1 MRRKAGR
8 PPNPTKIDK
17 ATMVAVRG
25 ALLDLAHELKVSR
38 GRYPD
43 PTNPA
48 RKTMQPLPLELAAL
62 ALDARDAL
70 ELIAAEHVERAR
82 ELDGLTWEQVGQRFD
97 ISMQSAHSRFR
108 RHS

>member
-1 MRRKAGR
+1 
-8 PPNPTKIDK
+8 
-17 ATMVAVRG
+17 MVAVRG
-25 ALLDLAHELKVSR
+25 ALLDLARELKVAR

-43 PTNPA
+43 PMNPA

-70 ELIAAEHVERAR
+70 ELIASEHVERAR
-82 ELDGLTWEQVGQRFD
+82 ELDGLTWEQVGERLD

-108 RHS
+108 RRS